1 MQQRQEQQQMQ
12 MQMQQQQSQ
21 QEEEAYMRQRQ
32 QSFDFQGQRAMQS
45 GEPATAPFLQD
56 FSLLAEA
63 AKRAQMACLMRDIDD
78 MEL

>member
-1 MQQRQEQQQMQ
+1 MQQRQDQQQQQ

-21 QEEEAYMRQRQ
+21 QEEAYMRQRQ
-32 QSFDFQGQRAMQS
+32 QSFDFQGPRAMQ
-45 GEPATAPFLQD
+45 GGAPATAPFLQD

>member
-1 MQQRQEQQQMQ
+1 MQAQQQRQ
-12 MQMQQQQSQ
+12 QQQQQ
-21 QEEEAYMRQRQ
+21 QQQNQQEEAYMRQRQ
-32 QSFDFQGQRAMQS
+32 QSFDFQAQRGMQTTQ
-45 GEPATAPFLQD
+45 PTTAPFLQD